1 MKNGILLQAFHW
13 YLPDDGQHWN
23 ELKKEAQKYAALGI
37 TACWIPPA
45 GKCTAGK
52 NSVGYDTYD
61 IYDLGEFDQ
70 KNSVGTKYGTR
81 DELISATRTLQAA
94 GIAVYVDVVLNHMG
108 GADET
113 EKVIVRRVDPQ
124 DRNQFISEPFE
135 IEAYTKFTFLGRHG
149 KYSQFIWD
157 YKCFSGIDYAAD
169 LKETAIF
176 SIVNNSYGEGWE
188 EMVNTEKGN
197 FDYLMYAD
205 IEFRNPA
212 VREELIRWGKW
223 LHNVLCYD
231 GFRLDAVK
239 HITPFFFNLWLDAMR
254 SHTQKDLFTVAEY
267 WSPNDLNQILKYIE
281 VTGGRV
287 SLFDACL
294 QNNFYRASK
303 IGKDFNLSTVLENT
317 LVAVNP
323 LHAVTLV
330 ANHDTQPL
338 QALEAPVEVWF
349 KPLAY
354 ALILL
359 RTDGY
364 PCIFFPD
371 LNGAHYVDKGKDGQ
385 DHEIFLAKV
394 EKLEELIQA
403 RQTVAHGGQKDY
415 FDHASCIG
423 WTRLG
428 DEEHAGCAVLL
439 SNDQPGFKSMEVG
452 KRYAGK
458 DFRDFL
464 QNNQE
469 IVRVDEW
476 GWGNFHVSAGSVSV
490 WVEVN
495 PS

>member
-1 MKNGILLQAFHW
+1 
-13 YLPDDGQHWN
+13 
-23 ELKKEAQKYAALGI
+23 
-37 TACWIPPA
+37 
-45 GKCTAGK
+45 
-52 NSVGYDTYD
+52 
-61 IYDLGEFDQ
+61 
-70 KNSVGTKYGTR
+70 
-81 DELISATRTLQAA
+81 
-94 GIAVYVDVVLNHMG
+94 
-108 GADET
+108 
-113 EKVIVRRVDPQ
+113 
-124 DRNQFISEPFE
+124 
-135 IEAYTKFTFLGRHG
+135 
-149 KYSQFIWD
+149 
-157 YKCFSGIDYAAD
+157 
-169 LKETAIF
+169 
-176 SIVNNSYGEGWE
+176 
-188 EMVNTEKGN
+188 
-197 FDYLMYAD
+197 
-205 IEFRNPA
+205 

-464 QNNQE
+464 QNNQK